1 MKHLKNDIA
10 RLCALAAVGVC
21 ASFALFADAKGDE
34 VMQRSHDVDKPD
46 YSRSQVV
53 MVLTDKNGTTEQRNV
68 LQYGREKND
77 ISSMVMDFR
86 SPANIKD
93 TRFLQIENKG
103 ADDDKWIYL
112 PALKNTRR
120 VNSSEGTKSFM
131 GTDATYDDL
140 STREME
146 EDTHEFL
153 REESKGGFECNV
165 VREVPI
171 DPKSSQYKFRIVW
184 VDKQTD
190 LPVYT
195 ELYDKNEK
203 LLKVVSVARIQ
214 NVDGFNI
221 PMESKIENVQTKH
234 STSMKVLK
242 VDVKTRLPDKIFT
255 QDFLNTGKF

>member
-1 MKHLKNDIA
+1 MKCLKDEIV
-10 RLCALAAVGVC
+10 RLCALAAVGVWG
-21 ASFALFADAKGDE
+21 SFALAADAKGDE
-34 VMQRSHDVDKPD
+34 VMQRSHDVAKPD

-120 VNSSEGTKSFM
+120 VNASEGTKSFM

-203 LLKVVSVARIQ
+203 LLKVLTVAKIQ